1 MKTPLSH
8 EILDNWQL
16 PEAPKH
22 RLTVSTLLEAQQ
34 AAGRRVGLLLDL
46 SNHGGLV
53 QALRRRVLQNTL
65 VCVWACGTRGLQGC
79 MQGCTSGVL
88 RTQTQTPAVGN
99 SRAGSLVTARRLPP
113 WIDWRACV
121 WL

>member
-22 RLTVSTLLEAQQ
+22 RLTVSTLLRAEQ

-46 SNHGGLV
+46 SNHGE
-53 QALRRRVLQNTL
+53 
-65 VCVWACGTRGLQGC
+65 
-79 MQGCTSGVL
+79 
-88 RTQTQTPAVGN
+88 
-99 SRAGSLVTARRLPP
+99 
-113 WIDWRACV
+113 
-121 WL
+121 